1 MLAVHDLITFHGDR
15 PYAPDHTVRCHR
27 LTDPNLLLHSFH
39 LEFILLRLTVF
50 RSAALPADA
59 HRLVLSPWDVLG
71 VKAMKE
77 NRCCKWKGC
86 VALHA
91 VPNEHRVAELRF
103 VLICSFRSG
112 KIEVP
117 VINPGKERSDVSGSN
132 ALRSHV
138 SSPELTE

>member
-1 MLAVHDLITFHGDR
+1 
-15 PYAPDHTVRCHR
+15 
-27 LTDPNLLLHSFH
+27 
-39 LEFILLRLTVF
+39 
-50 RSAALPADA
+50 
-59 HRLVLSPWDVLG
+59 
-71 VKAMKE
+71 MKE

-117 VINPGKERSDVSGSN
+117 VYFIKPGEGKGVCEWKQ
-132 ALRSHV
+132 L
-138 SSPELTE
+138 SPFSCLCS